1 MRHSDGNSL
10 NDSGSMS
17 HRTRLLRR
25 PYMVGA
31 IKDGNDYFD
40 VFTIRHS
47 ILPGDH

>member
-17 HRTRLLRR
+17 QRTRLSRR
-25 PYMVGA
+25 PYMAGA
-31 IKDGNDYFD
+31 IEDGNDYFD
-40 VFTIRHS
+40 VFTTRHS